1 MSNIHTYVKKKNYIK
16 HLKKSNPFNL
26 FFYASVLVQ
35 CVDGPEFSTGVPV
48 NKPTFI
54 ALSGAGGKKSV
65 LTDLAAKIVLLH
77 LDSLPLLCAEGRA
90 HCDLLFL
97 WLLYL
102 LAGFIAFTKYNQC
115 SDFVC
120 E

>member
-1 MSNIHTYVKKKNYIK
+1 M
-16 HLKKSNPFNL
+16 
-26 FFYASVLVQ
+26 LVQ

-102 LAGFIAFTKYNQC
+102 LAGFISFTKYIQC